1 MHNTLR
7 IYLFVLAM
15 TVVVAILLAGL
26 REFWK
31 DRHDRNEA
39 IFNKKAVLA
48 AIETKLGDDVKASKL
63 PDDEVVSI
71 FDNKITQLVV
81 DYQGNQVTS
90 EEVEGRG
97 YKGGMAEH
105 VDMKKEKKKP
115 APERLF
121 PVYIYEEGSDK
132 TYIISIR
139 GNGLWDEI
147 WGNIA
152 LKDDFETIVGV
163 SFDHQGETAGL
174 GAEIKDN
181 PAFPRQF
188 QGKKLYDDDG
198 NYTSVV
204 VKKGGVRNPQYE
216 VDGISGAT
224 VTCNGV
230 SDMLYDGIKNYM
242 PYFETVSKS

>member
-1 MHNTLR
+1 MRETVR
-7 IYLFVLAM
+7 IYLFVFAM
-15 TVVVAILLAGL
+15 TVVVAMLLAGL
-26 REFWK
+26 RELWK
-31 DRHDRNEA
+31 DRHDQNEA

-48 AIETKLGDDVKASKL
+48 AIETKLGDDVKATKL
-63 PDDEVVSI
+63 PDDEVLTI
-71 FDNKITQLVV
+71 FDNQITQKVV
-81 DYQGNQVTS
+81 DAEGNDVSPEQV
-90 EEVEGRG
+90 EARG
-97 YKGGMAEH
+97 YKGGLAEH

-115 APERLF
+115 VDNRIF
-121 PVYIYEEGSDK
+121 PVFIYEDNGEK
-132 TYIISIR
+132 TYIVSIR

-152 LKDDFETIVGV
+152 INEDFATVVGA

-188 QGKKLYDDDG
+188 QGKSLYDEEG
-198 NYTSVV
+198 NYTSIV

-242 PYFETVSKS
+242 PYFNSISKS